1 MKKLI
6 YFGLILSLLSS
17 PPLMAQGQKH
27 STYYEQRA
35 SHFRS
40 LASKKK
46 CIVFLGDSLS
56 DGAEWS
62 ELFSRQ
68 DILNRGISG
77 DTSTGV
83 LDRLDEVVRHQPKKI
98 FLLIGIN
105 DIARDISLEQIC
117 HNIFSILKRIKK
129 DSPATQVYVQSL
141 LPVNDRY
148 NKFLSII
155 KNASLIPLVNKELEA
170 NAQQYHYTY
179 IDLNTRMANSS
190 GKLKDEFT
198 NDGVHL
204 LQAGYK
210 HWAEIIKPYLH

>member
-6 YFGLILSLLSS
+6 SFGLALSLLSC
-17 PPLMAQGQKH
+17 PILMAQGQKH

-62 ELFSRQ
+62 ELLSRQ

-105 DIARDISLEQIC
+105 DIARDISPEQIC

-148 NKFLSII
+148 NKFSSII

-179 IDLNTRMANSS
+179 IDLNTRMVNSF

-204 LQAGYK
+204 LQGGYK

>member
-40 LASKKK
+40 LVSKKK

-105 DIARDISLEQIC
+105 DIARDISPEQNMPQ
-117 HNIFSILKRIKK
+117 H
-129 DSPATQVYVQSL
+129 L
-141 LPVNDRY
+141 LYPQTHQER
-148 NKFLSII
+148 LAS
-155 KNASLIPLVNKELEA
+155 NASIC
-170 NAQQYHYTY
+170 
-179 IDLNTRMANSS
+179 
-190 GKLKDEFT
+190 
-198 NDGVHL
+198 
-204 LQAGYK
+204 
-210 HWAEIIKPYLH
+210 AESIARE